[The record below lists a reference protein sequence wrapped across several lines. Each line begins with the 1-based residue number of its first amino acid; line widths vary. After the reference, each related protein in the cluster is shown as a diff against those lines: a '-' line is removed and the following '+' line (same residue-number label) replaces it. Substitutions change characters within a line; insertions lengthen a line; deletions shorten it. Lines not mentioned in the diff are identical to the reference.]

1 MVNLNPTKS
10 FRFDLKCTKIAGGWG
25 SAPDPLGELVALPNP
40 SSCQRGQR
48 GEKGMGGKIRGG
60 RGGEAGEDKGGDFCP
75 STPTS
80 WLRHCL
86 GSATSFLY
94 RIMFFSQILTSH
106 FFQPSDASD
115 HNLIRSVM
123 EYHHLPSIFRDLF
136 DAIYT
141 DSHIKIAVNKDWTSN
156 LGVNKG
162 VLQGD
167 PCSPLLF
174 NLCFNTL
181 MRILREKKLEKLG
194 YIWGPDGN
202 SNECSWLQFADDA
215 VVVSGSV
222 RDSQSLIDIFAAW
235 CAWAGM
241 DVRLDKCCT
250 YAAAKHNGVYTQF
263 EPLLLINSQPVPV
276 VSINE
281 SFTYLGEIFDFEMR
295 NDRAKRALTEKLSR
309 LLEITSS
316 LKIKAQL
323 KLKILKIYILSQIT
337 HELKM
342 YAFGETWII
351 QNLDSACANH
361 IRGWLGMPVSSC
373 VKEFSSLPMNKGGLG
388 IPSFADQY
396 RKLILAKRAALKN
409 SSQPEIL
416 QIWSDTT
423 EHNIVTDTR
432 LFEDIETS
440 EAQRKLKNDLNTKAE
455 VHIRSLVCQGELAR
469 CVSENIPRAAVEQ
482 WSRRLESLPDY
493 LFRFVRKAFQ
503 QQLPTASNLK
513 RWKRIDDPNCPLCHK
528 TALQTNKH
536 VLSNCSAALNRYLE
550 RHNKILLI
558 IANWKLTHKRVDQRL
573 LVDLPSADFE
583 SIDVA
588 FQSSTRPGIV
598 ICEESKILVLELTVC
613 HETNLQK
620 SKQFKL
626 NKYENINTCL
636 QSSFK
641 NIPVQVYSMEVSVL
655 GFISELKTFTNAA
668 VLPDMNTSTRS
679 ALTLEAIKNSYE
691 IYKQRNS
698 ATALETNPTPGEC

>member
-1 MVNLNPTKS
+1 MKHS
-10 FRFDLKCTKIAGGWG
+10 DYKITV
-25 SAPDPLGELVALPNP
+25 S
-40 SSCQRGQR
+40 Q
-48 GEKGMGGKIRGG
+48 
-60 RGGEAGEDKGGDFCP
+60 
-75 STPTS
+75 
-80 WLRHCL
+80 LR
-86 GSATSFLY
+86 
-94 RIMFFSQILTSH
+94 
-106 FFQPSDASD
+106 
-115 HNLIRSVM
+115 
-123 EYHHLPSIFRDLF
+123 
-136 DAIYT
+136 
-141 DSHIKIAVNKDWTSN
+141 
-156 LGVNKG
+156 
-162 VLQGD
+162 
-167 PCSPLLF
+167 
-174 NLCFNTL
+174 
-181 MRILREKKLEKLG
+181 
-194 YIWGPDGN
+194 
-202 SNECSWLQFADDA
+202 
-215 VVVSGSV
+215 
-222 RDSQSLIDIFAAW
+222 
-235 CAWAGM
+235 
-241 DVRLDKCCT
+241 
-250 YAAAKHNGVYTQF
+250 
-263 EPLLLINSQPVPV
+263 LLL
-276 VSINE
+276 
-281 SFTYLGEIFDFEMR
+281 
-295 NDRAKRALTEKLSR
+295 
-309 LLEITSS
+309 LLLL

-409 SSQPEIL
+409 SSQPEIR

-513 RWKRIDDPNCPLCHK
+513 RWKRINDPNCPLCHK

-558 IANWKLTHKRVDQRL
+558 IANWISTHKRADQRL

-588 FQSSTRPGIV
+588 FQSSTRPDIV